1 MRVDG
6 LQPDPRRPGSTRVS
20 VGGKPAWTVPAAVVA
35 ELALTVGGTVGGAA
49 AERLDQAADEEGAIR
64 AALRMLERRAHARA
78 ELGRKLGSKGHS
90 DAAVTAALLRLDQLG
105 LIDDAAFA
113 DAYVSARAGR
123 GRGAARLRRDLGALG
138 VAEPII
144 MRALSALGD
153 GTTPDPWRRT
163 LEQAE
168 RRAGAMRGLPRQ
180 VRLRRLAAFLAR
192 RGFTGAEAHAAIRRM
207 IGSVPGS

>member
-1 MRVDG
+1 MIVDG

-35 ELALTVGGTVGGAA
+35 DLALTVGSTVVPAA
-49 AERLDQAADEEGAIR
+49 ADRLDRAADEEGAIR
-64 AALRMLERRAHARA
+64 AALRMLERRAHSRT
-78 ELGRKLGSKGHS
+78 ELGRKLMAKGHG
-90 DAAVTAALLRLDQLG
+90 DAAALAALLRLDELG

-113 DAYVSARAGR
+113 QAYVSARAGR

-144 MRALSALGD
+144 LRALSALDD
-153 GTTPDPWRRT
+153 GSAPDPWLRT

-168 RRAGAMRGLPRQ
+168 RRAKAMRGLPRQ
-180 VRLRRLAAFLAR
+180 ARLRRLGAFLAR
-192 RGFTGAEAHAAIRRM
+192 RGFTGSEANAAVRRL
-207 IGSVPGS
+207 IGGPQGG

>member
-1 MRVDG
+1 VIVDG
-6 LQPDPRRPGSTRVS
+6 LHPDPRRPGSSRVA
-20 VGGKPAWTVPAAVVA
+20 VGGKPAWTVPAAVIA
-35 ELALTVGGTVGGAA
+35 ELGISVGSTLSGAV

-78 ELGRKLGSKGHS
+78 ELGRKLIGKGHG
-90 DAAVTAALLRLDQLG
+90 DGAVHAALLRLDHLG

-113 DAYVSARAGR
+113 EAYVSARAGR

-144 MRALSALGD
+144 KRALSALGD
-153 GTTPDPWRRT
+153 GVVPDPWRRT

-168 RRAGAMRGLPRQ
+168 RRATAMRGLPRQ
-180 VRLRRLAAFLAR
+180 VRLRRLGAFLAR
-192 RGFTGAEAHAAIRRM
+192 RGFTGSEANAAVRQL
-207 IGSVPGS
+207 IGVARED